1 MLVATRYSIISLDVL
16 NSKIVNHFFHF
27 LQYAIVSG
35 IPSGISVRFFK
46 ADQTFWNSFEN
57 TTSLT
62 LAKLWALTLVCG
74 LSISLI
80 AASVNLFI
88 VGYKVELLIGFC
100 TSGLI
105 LSIIYEPVI
114 AIFNHQW
121 MTKYKKRKKIV
132 SIECISE
139 VICGQGAVATPKHFY
154 VLFWSVLFIAALL
167 DDKDGIFRQRWW
179 PS

>member
-74 LSISLI
+74 LSISLV

-121 MTKYKKRKKIV
+121 MTKYKKREKIV

-154 VLFWSVLFIAALL
+154 VLFWKIIKLTYMET
-167 DDKDGIFRQRWW
+167 
-179 PS
+179 